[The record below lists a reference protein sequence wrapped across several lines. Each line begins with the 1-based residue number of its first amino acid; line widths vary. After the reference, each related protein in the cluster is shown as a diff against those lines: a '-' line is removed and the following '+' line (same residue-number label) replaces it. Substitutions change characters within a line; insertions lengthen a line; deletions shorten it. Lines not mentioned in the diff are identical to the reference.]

1 MWLTLS
7 PIVAGFSGVGQR
19 LKVAAQNWLM
29 LTDTSVVANLPWR
42 KTEPSRVVKGSGATA
57 TLLPFPIRGEA
68 LLVKLATQLKGIVEK
83 DQLRRSPF
91 LFAMTHAPHAR
102 LLIDEMAHAEF
113 DVVRGEYRIQVL
125 VTPDTR
131 VTAETTDFDVMVD
144 FIAQYMRERLV
155 ETSALEVAS

>member
-1 MWLTLS
+1 M
-7 PIVAGFSGVGQR
+7 
-19 LKVAAQNWLM
+19 
-29 LTDTSVVANLPWR
+29 
-42 KTEPSRVVKGSGATA
+42 
-57 TLLPFPIRGEA
+57 
-68 LLVKLATQLKGIVEK
+68 VKLATHLKSVVEN
-83 DQLRRSPF
+83 DRLRQSRF
-91 LFAMTHAPHAR
+91 LFAITHVPHAR

-131 VTAETTDFDVMVD
+131 VTAETSDFDVMVD